1 MNAASSLAH
10 STDALMNLDDC
21 LARACAEVPGLYQG
35 ALALLPEGLLLAGV
49 GPGGLFEREP
59 LVRAA
64 KLCLVVPA
72 PGDSEGPASPR
83 FVEHVLVSEE
93 EVVILSRGR
102 EHPRLALAL
111 ACGNEAN
118 LAFLIVAFRA
128 ALRKLEATVDL
139 GELGL
144 A

>member
-1 MNAASSLAH
+1 VNAASSLAH

-21 LARACAEVPGLYQG
+21 LARACAEVPGLYQA

-64 KLCLVVPA
+64 TRCLVVPA
-72 PGDSEGPASPR
+72 GRDGEAPASSR
-83 FVEHVLVSEE
+83 LVEHVLVSEE

-111 ACGNEAN
+111 ACGTEPN

-128 ALRKLEATVDL
+128 ALRRLEANVDL
-139 GELGL
+139 AELGL